1 MLVPGPELVG
11 TVAAQGHG
19 DFFAGHARKQ
29 PGGRHR
35 GVGHGHVHAADDVGQ
50 MLGAVLGR
58 EHALVMVGVPALGHH
73 AGVAAL
79 VVAGL
84 GEADGKGLDGRG
96 RLAGHET
103 GHDGRVD
110 AAGEE
115 DPQGHVADHAAAHGA
130 GEQLVHVGAD
140 VGLGAT
146 VVLIGR
152 GQVPVT
158 ADAQAP
164 VLHQQPVRGRQAL
177 GLAVHGVRGGHVF
190 VGQVTHD
197 GLRIEGELQ
206 PRHGGQAVEL
216 RAEEQAA
223 LLQGV
228 EEGLFAEAVT
238 GAEQTA
244 AGSIPEGEGEHAVEA
259 LEAVRA
265 PDAVGLEDDLR
276 IGVAAVEAGARL
288 QQFLP
293 EFGKVVDLAVE
304 DDAELAVHVLHGLA
318 AAGKVDDGQAAVPQ
332 ADGPF
337 LPDAAAV
344 GAAVGDDVGH
354 GPDMGPG
361 VLVQGLAVK
370 TADTG
375 YSAHGISTGRTGG
388 SGRRPPVAGVGEGAP
403 AEDRRGAGKGGLFA
417 FPAGGAAGGSAA
429 ADHGRASF
437 RKCPGK
443 EGRGRANFRTG
454 GRVPSPVIPF

>member
-1 MLVPGPELVG
+1 
-11 TVAAQGHG
+11 
-19 DFFAGHARKQ
+19 
-29 PGGRHR
+29 
-35 GVGHGHVHAADDVGQ
+35 
-50 MLGAVLGR
+50 
-58 EHALVMVGVPALGHH
+58 
-73 AGVAAL
+73 
-79 VVAGL
+79 
-84 GEADGKGLDGRG
+84 
-96 RLAGHET
+96 
-103 GHDGRVD
+103 
-110 AAGEE
+110 
-115 DPQGHVADHAAAHGA
+115 
-130 GEQLVHVGAD
+130 
-140 VGLGAT
+140 
-146 VVLIGR
+146 
-152 GQVPVT
+152 
-158 ADAQAP
+158 
-164 VLHQQPVRGRQAL
+164 VRGRQAF

-190 VGQVTHD
+190 VGQVAHD
-197 GLRIEGELQ
+197 GLRIERKLQ
-206 PRHGGQAVEL
+206 PRHGGQTVEL

-244 AGSIPEGEGEHAVEA
+244 PGGIPEGEGEHAVEA

-276 IGVAAVEAGARL
+276 IGMAAVETGARL

-293 EFGKVVDLAVE
+293 ELGEVVDLAVE

-318 AAGKVDDGQAAVPQ
+318 AAGKVDDGQAAVSQ

-344 GAAVGDDVGH
+344 GAAVSDDVGH

-388 SGRRPPVAGVGEGAP
+388 WPDRSEPAP
-403 AEDRRGAGKGGLFA
+403 AA
-417 FPAGGAAGGSAA
+417 
-429 ADHGRASF
+429 
-437 RKCPGK
+437 
-443 EGRGRANFRTG
+443 
-454 GRVPSPVIPF
+454 